1 MGKIK
6 RFIYRAG
13 WDTIILLTLC
23 FVAFVLIVF
32 SGNSLFE
39 DLCISFI
46 SAVIIYVITVS
57 IPRCHHRI
65 AKAIFLKDRIW
76 QIIKGGGYLFNNIS
90 TMEYLCG
97 NIGMAYTIFSNDE
110 IEKACKNLD
119 LRVPPAVFLTPDEEV
134 SSWDLLFERYLQ
146 IINRSIT
153 EMVSIAGKEDVEL
166 LNTCEDIRKIV
177 EGIQLNVDIR
187 LVSTTKTASVNGRFL
202 SNDLQIL
209 ANKLRE
215 LEKFHRKMI

>member
-1 MGKIK
+1 M
-6 RFIYRAG
+6 
-13 WDTIILLTLC
+13 
-23 FVAFVLIVF
+23 
-32 SGNSLFE
+32 
-39 DLCISFI
+39 
-46 SAVIIYVITVS
+46 
-57 IPRCHHRI
+57 
-65 AKAIFLKDRIW
+65 
-76 QIIKGGGYLFNNIS
+76 FNNIS

-153 EMVSIAGKEDVEL
+153 EMVSIAGKEEVEL

-187 LVSTTKTASVNGRFL
+187 LVSTTKTESVNGRFL

>member
-1 MGKIK
+1 M
-6 RFIYRAG
+6 
-13 WDTIILLTLC
+13 LC
-23 FVAFVLIVF
+23 LKTRTENFCRIVQKTAHF
-32 SGNSLFE
+32 F
-39 DLCISFI
+39 
-46 SAVIIYVITVS
+46 YVITVS

-65 AKAIFLKDRIW
+65 AKSIFLKDRIW
-76 QIIKGGGYLFNNIS
+76 YITKGGGYLFNNIS

-187 LVSTTKTASVNGRFL
+187 LASTTKTASVNGRFL

>member
-1 MGKIK
+1 M
-6 RFIYRAG
+6 
-13 WDTIILLTLC
+13 
-23 FVAFVLIVF
+23 
-32 SGNSLFE
+32 
-39 DLCISFI
+39 
-46 SAVIIYVITVS
+46 
-57 IPRCHHRI
+57 
-65 AKAIFLKDRIW
+65 
-76 QIIKGGGYLFNNIS
+76 
-90 TMEYLCG
+90 
-97 NIGMAYTIFSNDE
+97 
-110 IEKACKNLD
+110 
-119 LRVPPAVFLTPDEEV
+119 
-134 SSWDLLFERYLQ
+134 Q

-202 SNDLQIL
+202 SNNLQIL